1 MAKAGKCFTSILV
14 GFVLL
19 LSLVNYVRAQGT
31 REMNI
36 WIPDP
41 ESEFVEEADRAF
53 LGEMMRNE
61 ARRYLAFKLMDDPAL
76 EMKWLRSK
84 VGCAGHKARC
94 LIAVGRAAEA
104 DLMVYTSVQKLPGRF
119 MVKMELVNLRQ
130 GKVVERVRRRAQAGR
145 EQLVKALKKGWTQL
159 VGPLFRRQIRV
170 LANVDG
176 AEVMLDGI
184 PVGSTPFGVSWELK
198 KGSHVVSLTHPD
210 FKPVS
215 KTFRVGTKQKKVR
228 LRLKMRFQGGME
240 DIASVPLVPLVA
252 AGTKAGGKDEE
263 DLPPSVGI
271 KVEGKD
277 EGDLPPSVGIKVGG
291 KDEGD
296 LPTSVGIKVGG
307 KDEGDLPPSVGMKVG
322 GKDEGDLS
330 PSVGVKLGVK
340 DGPGKLPEDGKVSGS
355 ADLTALDKLAFMP
368 GGQASEPGD
377 QSETMVVVSPFYK
390 TWWFWTAVGAVV
402 VAGTVTGTVLAVD
415 GGGDGIPSGQGRL
428 SLQF

>member
-14 GFVLL
+14 GFVLF
-19 LSLVNYVRAQGT
+19 LSLVNYVRAQGA

-36 WIPDP
+36 WVPDP
-41 ESEFVEEADRAF
+41 ESEFVEEADKAF
-53 LGEMMRNE
+53 LGEMMRNR

-76 EMKWLRSK
+76 EMKRLRSK

-119 MVKMELVNLRQ
+119 MVKMELLNLRQ
-130 GKVVERVRRRAQAGR
+130 GKVVERVRRRARAGR
-145 EQLVKALKKGWTQL
+145 EQLVKAMKKGWTQL
-159 VGPLFRRQIRV
+159 VGPVFRRQIDV

-176 AEVMLDGI
+176 AKVMLDGI
-184 PVGSTPFGVSWELK
+184 PVGSTPFGASWELK
-198 KGSHVVSLTHPD
+198 KGSHVVSLTNPD

-240 DIASVPLVPLVA
+240 DIPSVPLVPLVA
-252 AGTKAGGKDEE
+252 AGTKTVGKGEEDLPPSVGIRMGGKDEE

-271 KVEGKD
+271 KVEGKG
-277 EGDLPPSVGIKVGG
+277 EEDLSPGVGTKVEG

-296 LPTSVGIKVGG
+296 LPTSVGLKVGG
-307 KDEGDLPPSVGMKVG
+307 KGE
-322 GKDEGDLS
+322 EDLS
-330 PSVGVKLGVK
+330 PSLGAKLGAK
-340 DGPGKLPEDGKVSGS
+340 DEPGKLPEDGKVSGS
-355 ADLTALDKLAFMP
+355 TDLTASDKPAFMP
-368 GGQASEPGD
+368 GGQASEPED
-377 QSETMVVVSPFYK
+377 QPGAMVFASPFYK